1 MLGLCLISFL
11 AVFPRTDSL
20 KIPQKTPIDQ
30 LNTYKSQY
38 FPWYSVSLGTIF
50 YTVRKN
56 QQRDE
61 DLVFSRDSLNHFS
74 VPKDI
79 SELNLENNE
88 GTPSFSSDGNKMIFS
103 ACDYPNSMG
112 GCDLF
117 ESNWNGGKWTQ
128 PKNLGY
134 LINSHEW
141 EGHPYL
147 SADGTS
153 LYFSSDRSGGFGR
166 KDIWVSK
173 KNEQGIW
180 QIPQNLGAQ
189 INSKMDDLGPLLL
202 ENRKILIFSS
212 NRMGGIGGLD
222 FYQSLKNTDA
232 WSKPQN
238 ISSINSQKDD
248 AGICRGPN
256 QQVFFLSSSSDGS
269 DKIYSVKIPEDIW
282 MKISE
287 KPLEKTSLA
296 FDSIHFDDIQFNNN
310 EWNLAKDPPKS
321 LILLVSYLKENN
333 TSMVKIAGHT
343 DEIGTEEH
351 NQILSEKRALSVK
364 LFLIQQG
371 IQPERI
377 TFQGYGYSKSKL
389 VDKAHNR
396 RIEIELMKK

>member
-20 KIPQKTPIDQ
+20 KIPQKIPIDQ
-30 LNTYKSQY
+30 LNSYKSQY
-38 FPWYSVSLGTIF
+38 FPWYSVSHKAIF

-61 DLVFSRDSLNHFS
+61 DLVFSRDSLNQFS
-74 VPKDI
+74 VPKDL
-79 SELNLENNE
+79 SELNLAYNE
-88 GTPSFSSDGNKMIFS
+88 GTPCLSSDGNKMIFS

-117 ESNWNGGKWTQ
+117 ESNWNGEKWSK

-141 EGHPYL
+141 EGHPNL
-147 SADGTS
+147 SADGKS
-153 LYFSSDRSGGFGR
+153 LYFSSDRTGGYGR

-173 KNEQGIW
+173 KNEHGIW

-189 INSKMDDLGPLLL
+189 INSKLDDLGPLLL
-202 ENRKILIFSS
+202 EDRKILIFSS
-212 NRMGGIGGLD
+212 NRLGGRGGLD
-222 FYQSLKNTDA
+222 FYQSIKNTDA
-232 WSKPQN
+232 WSEPQN
-238 ISSINSQKDD
+238 IFLINSQKDD

-256 QQVFFLSSSSDGS
+256 QHDFFLSSSSDGI
-269 DKIYSVKIPEDIW
+269 DKIYAVKLPDEIW
-282 MKISE
+282 LKVPE
-287 KPLEKTSLA
+287 KPLEKKSMV
-296 FDSIHFDDIQFNNN
+296 FDSIYFEDIQFKNN
-310 EWNLAKDPPKS
+310 EWNLAKEPPKS
-321 LILLVSYLKENN
+321 LIFLVNYMKENP
-333 TSMVKIAGHT
+333 SSKVKIAGHT

-371 IQPERI
+371 IQSERI

-389 VDKAHNR
+389 VDKSLKR
-396 RIEIELMKK
+396 RIEIELIK